1 MGGHGWGCLAPPSLA
16 GLHPQLSSSPGEVLL
31 YTDIFFF
38 VDGESR
44 FPRNGLPS
52 AEGCGNTGGTCRA
65 NCLKMRPYG
74 DDKSDQAN
82 LGFGS

>member
-1 MGGHGWGCLAPPSLA
+1 MGVPGPPQ
-16 GLHPQLSSSPGEVLL
+16 PCWTPSPALL
-31 YTDIFFF
+31 QPWRCFALYRDFFF

-52 AEGCGNTGGTCRA
+52 AEGCGNTGGMCRA
-65 NCLKMRPYG
+65 NCLKTRPYG